1 MSGLF
6 GAQQSSIFKTEFKD
20 ILEQIPITTQ
30 GFAAL
35 KKELERLKTVERPE
49 NIRAIE
55 VARAHGDLSE
65 NAEYHA
71 AKERQ
76 SFLEGRIGEISYKV
90 GNAKVIDPETVP
102 KDVVRFASRVL
113 VENLDSEEEVEYMIV
128 GADEA
133 DIKQGKISVSSPLGA
148 ALIGKVP
155 GDEAVVQAPGGKRI
169 YEILEIL

>member
-1 MSGLF
+1 M
-6 GAQQSSIFKTEFKD
+6 
-20 ILEQIPITTQ
+20 EQLPITTE

-49 NIRAIE
+49 NIKAIE

-76 SFLEGRIGEISYKV
+76 SFLEGRIGEISYKI
-90 GNAKVIDPETVP
+90 GNAKVIDPASVP

-113 VENLDSEEEVEYMIV
+113 VENLDSEQEVEYMIV
-128 GADEA
+128 GPDEA
-133 DIKQGKISVSSPLGA
+133 DIKKGKISVSSPLGSS
-148 ALIGKVP
+148 LIGKQP
-155 GDEAVVQAPGGKRI
+155 GDEAIVQAPGGKRV
-169 YEILEIL
+169 YEIIDIL